1 MTGTPPAAGRTGR
14 PAPARF
20 HALGPVQATVAG
32 RTVDLGA
39 PKQRTLLALLVSQAG
54 RTVSTDVILEALWEG
69 SPPPS
74 AMTSL
79 QAYVAKLRK
88 VLEPHRAP
96 RTPAA
101 VLRTRPGGYV
111 LDAPAADIDVHRFT
125 AHAEAGRRARDRQD
139 PQGALHEFD
148 AGLALWRGQPFT
160 EVSGVSCVVP
170 EVARLE
176 ETRLAVVEMRCAA
189 LLALGAHEA
198 AVAELRAFVQAN
210 PLREYG
216 CELLSLALYRAGRQ
230 ADALEVLRALQASL
244 SEELGVDPTLRL
256 QHMRQQILHQDPE
269 LDWRPAPRVP
279 AARPAPHD
287 DPAPRTFPHPPG
299 PAGPAALV
307 RGAGEE
313 VFVGREAA
321 VRRLTEA
328 LAAAEAGRGQVVLVS
343 GEPGAGKTSLLRRF
357 AERSGVPVLW
367 GTCAE
372 HLAPPPLSLWQQVLR
387 AADTAFPHHPAPRT
401 LARLLTPTP
410 HPNPGTQLPGTPAF
424 GPHPNP
430 GTQLLGTPA
439 PGTPAPGPHPN
450 PGAQLPGTPAP
461 GTPVPDP
468 HPNPGTQPPGT
479 PVLGT
484 QLPGTPAPGPHPN
497 PGTQPPG
504 TPAPGTRPPGTPA
517 FGTHPPAPHPP
528 APGEPG
534 PADALARHLAVLSRA
549 GALVVMLDHA
559 HRADEASLRMLARLA
574 RRVPDS
580 RLLLIVA
587 YRTEEAPALQGVLA
601 APAGTGPAR
610 IELRGLGP
618 RDTRALASALV
629 GGEVSPRTAEGLCAR
644 SGGNPFFLREM
655 IRLLAGEQRTAP
667 SPGPPVAAPVRQ
679 VVLQRLA
686 RLPEPAAELLAVAA
700 VAGRHFDVE
709 VVADVA
715 GVEIDTALAVLDHA
729 IAAGLV
735 DEDPRHLGW
744 FRFTDTVVAE
754 ALYET
759 TGRMRRGRL
768 RLRIEAAAGR
778 AWTAGRPGAHLA
790 PAPTARGT

>member
-299 PAGPAALV
+299 PAGPAASV

-410 HPNPGTQLPGTPAF
+410 HPPTPGTPAF
-424 GPHPNP
+424 G
-430 GTQLLGTPA
+430 
-439 PGTPAPGPHPN
+439 
-450 PGAQLPGTPAP
+450 
-461 GTPVPDP
+461 P

-484 QLPGTPAPGPHPN
+484 RLPGTPAPGPHPN
-497 PGTQPPG
+497 PGTRPPG
-504 TPAPGTRPPGTPA
+504 TPVLGTRPPGTPA